1 MSVPMGAAAGSAG
14 DVLSGTLPKVKD
26 KVLVIGT
33 VKAKGESGYELIVEE
48 VRRGDDVL
56 IGRRK

>member
-1 MSVPMGAAAGSAG
+1 MGAAAGSAG

-26 KVLVIGT
+26 RVLVIGT
-33 VKAKGESGYELIVEE
+33 VKVKGETGYELVVEE